1 MSEPIDRDIRLAKQ
15 VAIFM
20 AAFGRAQRQDA
31 SDHGH
36 AARPMPVDVTAGL
49 LAGVARAYCAR
60 AGCDRHAVPR
70 VLREL
75 ARLRPEYA
83 HVPDRLLSELGSDTV
98 AAWSDIAEAAV
109 DAVDQDEDPMPALLE
124 FAWLVRLHG
133 PDADGRDAID
143 FDPVGAFLMTHPVD
157 GAPRP
162 PLR

>member
-1 MSEPIDRDIRLAKQ
+1 MPEPIDGDVRLAKQ

-20 AAFGRAQRQDA
+20 AAFGRAQQHDA
-31 SDHGH
+31 VLDGH
-36 AARPMPVDVTAGL
+36 ALQAMPVDVTAGL

-83 HVPDRLLSELGSDTV
+83 HVPGRLLGELGNDTV

-109 DAVDQDEDPMPALLE
+109 EAVDHEEDPMPALLE

-133 PDADGRDAID
+133 MDADDREAID
-143 FDPVGAFLMTHPVD
+143 FDPVGAYLRTHPAD
-157 GAPRP
+157 GRPMPPPR
-162 PLR
+162 